1 MIDIIAIP
9 KTVYV
14 PMHLQPIYRVSQIL
28 LILNYNTG
36 SSKSATISLLQTIAW
51 SMRDEDNFRILM
63 DYKEEKRHSLVPW
76 CFEPALDKALILA
89 LVNGYCERLVGGK
102 IKLTKDGKKLIETI
116 IDNNL
121 FKKQIASLEKIGDV
135 SKILNEKQIWQVR

>member
-1 MIDIIAIP
+1 MIEIISNP
-9 KTVYV
+9 KSVYV
-14 PMHLQPIYRVSQIL
+14 PVHLQPVYRVSQIL

-51 SMRDEDNFRILM
+51 AMRDEENFKILM

-89 LVNGYCERLVGGK
+89 LVNEYCERLVGGK
-102 IKLTKDGKKLIETI
+102 IKLTKKGKKLIELI
-116 IDNNL
+116 IKDNL
-121 FKKQIASLEKIGDV
+121 FKTQITSLKKIGDV
-135 SKILNEKQIWQVR
+135 SKKLTENQIWQVR

>member
-1 MIDIIAIP
+1 
-9 KTVYV
+9 
-14 PMHLQPIYRVSQIL
+14 MHLQPIYRVSQIL

-36 SSKSATISLLQTIAW
+36 TSKSATITLLQTIAW
-51 SMRDEDNFRILM
+51 SMRDANNLKILM

-102 IKLTKDGKKLIETI
+102 IKLTKDGKKLIEI
-116 IDNNL
+116 IIKNNL
-121 FKKQIASLEKIGDV
+121 FEIQITSLNKIGDV
-135 SKILNEKQIWQVR
+135 SKILNEKQTWQAR

>member
-1 MIDIIAIP
+1 MIEIISNP
-9 KTVYV
+9 KSVYV
-14 PMHLQPIYRVSQIL
+14 PVHLQPVYRVSQIL

-51 SMRDEDNFRILM
+51 AMRDEENFKILM

-89 LVNGYCERLVGGK
+89 LVNEYCESLVGGK
-102 IKLTKDGKKLIETI
+102 IKLTKKGKKLIELI
-116 IDNNL
+116 IKDNL
-121 FKKQIASLEKIGDV
+121 FKTQITSLKKIGDV
-135 SKILNEKQIWQVR
+135 SKKLTENQIWQVR

>member
-1 MIDIIAIP
+1 MIEIIIEP
-9 KTVYV
+9 KSVYL
-14 PMHLQPIYRVSQIL
+14 PLHLQPIYRVSQIL

-51 SMRDEDNFRILM
+51 SMRDEDNLKILM

-102 IKLTKDGKKLIETI
+102 IKLTKNGRKLIEI
-116 IDNNL
+116 IIKNDL
-121 FKKQIASLEKIGDV
+121 FKIQIASLKKIGDV